1 MRLKCV
7 QTLKSL
13 FAHPDRTVATPYIHT
28 LAPRLVEFLYSDSA
42 RNIFSDG
49 ELVVTLETIVT
60 VESLIELAEPQN
72 RKYSKTCFE
81 IVIHFKCGARLGDI
95 MQGK

>member
-1 MRLKCV
+1 MQVRLKCI

-13 FAHPDRTVATPYIHT
+13 FIHPDRSVATPYIHA

-42 RNIFSDG
+42 RKIFSQG
-49 ELVVTLETIVT
+49 ELSVTSETILT

-72 RKYSKTCFE
+72 SK
-81 IVIHFKCGARLGDI
+81 
-95 MQGK
+95 